1 MTIILSSAEI
11 AQLRSDFANNPAAL
25 VALDMIEECEG
36 DLEDAAIS
44 LAIRSGQEPDTS
56 DRWLE
61 GLAKRWRHVICQ
73 KGLKQELQTGLMAE
87 VISILKVST
96 DLPSELVAPV
106 AIFVLKT
113 GVQEFCQPFEV
124 SNLLN

>member
-1 MTIILSSAEI
+1 MTIIITSHEI
-11 AQLRSDFANNPAAL
+11 AQLRSDLADNSPAMT
-25 VALDMIEECEG
+25 ALDMIEECEG

-73 KGLKQELQTGLMAE
+73 TELKQELATGHIADVTKSLATN
-87 VISILKVST
+87 T
-96 DLPSELVAPV
+96 DLPAALVAPV
-106 AIFVLKT
+106 AIYVVKT
-113 GVQEFCQPFEV
+113 GVQNFCHSYEV
-124 SNLLN
+124 RSLP